1 MLTAAGKVQKELKL
15 SGMNKL
21 DQKKAEREE
30 KEQQK
35 RLADM
40 DPLMRQLKQY
50 REDAEKMRENNQM
63 ASIDAKMK
71 SGEGLTPE
79 EEEYLKQNSKDAYRE
94 YQEIKEEREAYKKQ
108 LKSCKTK
115 EDVEKLKL
123 NKMGNF
129 MAQAQKISNNP
140 VIPKGK
146 KRGLMEKLLKK
157 TMGVQ
162 KVHLAFTKTSKYH
175 NLPTE
180 EELTERVKEKTK
192 GQKEIVEK
200 DSSEKDSEQ
209 AIAGADLEEEPSGES
224 KEQESVGDKAIDF
237 EEVRETITDYLITDR
252 PRGYGLEYYM

>member
-21 DQKKAEREE
+21 DQKKVEREE

-40 DPLMRQLKQY
+40 DPLVRQLKQY

-146 KRGLMEKLLKK
+146 KPRTDGK
-157 TMGVQ
+157 
-162 KVHLAFTKTSKYH
+162 AA
-175 NLPTE
+175 
-180 EELTERVKEKTK
+180 KENN
-192 GQKEIVEK
+192 GRPE
-200 DSSEKDSEQ
+200 
-209 AIAGADLEEEPSGES
+209 GPSG
-224 KEQESVGDKAIDF
+224 I
-237 EEVRETITDYLITDR
+237 Y
-252 PRGYGLEYYM
+252 